1 MSKSVSR
8 NFLCSQHAT
17 VFATVRLNHPSK
29 QKACQ
34 IEYDCWSS
42 RKMSNYDVT
51 KVGLIISLISK
62 VWEWFRK
69 GVKHCKPFL
78 ATIRKNRDMGL
89 CTPRT
94 IIFLQ
99 ETITLIFFFILLQSM
114 SLFSGNINL
123 LKTPQIVFMLGF
135 LFFDS
140 KKGAHQYWWDPAQK
154 RLFQQN

>member
-1 MSKSVSR
+1 MKTRLLGQFSID
-8 NFLCSQHAT
+8 SQRYCEVMLHVKKCLKKFPLFST
-17 VFATVRLNHPSK
+17 CHGVCTVRLNHPSK

-99 ETITLIFFFILLQSM
+99 ETITLIFF
-114 SLFSGNINL
+114 LFCC
-123 LKTPQIVFMLGF
+123 KAWAYFPVT
-135 LFFDS
+135 
-140 KKGAHQYWWDPAQK
+140 
-154 RLFQQN
+154 